1 MNGYVQRR
9 GWSKGNGEG
18 QHGTQVQLIGY
29 GGSTGAWTGPH
40 LDYRVWRNG
49 KPINPLTIP
58 QEPSEPIS
66 KDNRAEFEFIR
77 DRIMAELNGDVP
89 AEERIVQ
96 LDSIV
101 IPEGFVARELGTP
114 AGKEQKSE
122 AAEAQSGTKKS

>member
-1 MNGYVQRR
+1 M
-9 GWSKGNGEG
+9 
-18 QHGTQVQLIGY
+18 
-29 GGSTGAWTGPH
+29 GSTGASTGPH

-66 KDNRAEFEFIR
+66 KENRRTFEFVR

-96 LDSIV
+96 LDSLV
-101 IPEGFVARELGTP
+101 VPEGFVAKQLEAP
-114 AGKEQKSE
+114 
-122 AAEAQSGTKKS
+122 AAEKKASSEGKAESKKS